1 MSIKNNKKILIL
13 GGGGYVGSHLS
24 NHLIKKGY
32 KITVFDTF
40 WFGNKLVKKKNLKI
54 IKGDIRDIKKISFK
68 NYYSII
74 HLANIANDPSVEL
87 NPTLSW
93 DVNVFASY
101 EIIKKAIKE
110 NVKKF
115 IYASSGSVYG
125 IKKERFVTEE
135 LDLKPLSIYNRTKM
149 IAERVFLS
157 FSDKIKIY
165 SIRPATVCGVSPR
178 MRLDVTVNL
187 LTFKAL
193 KYGEMTLFGGDQIR
207 PNININ
213 DMSRVYEFILKH
225 NVEPGFYNAG
235 FENLSIKQI
244 AKKIQKKIPSKIK
257 IKKVF
262 DQRSY
267 RQCSDKLLGVGFT
280 RKYGVDEAIDEIIY
294 NYNNKRIKDDPSY
307 YTVKWLKKIKV
318 I

>member
-1 MSIKNNKKILIL
+1 
-13 GGGGYVGSHLS
+13 
-24 NHLIKKGY
+24 
-32 KITVFDTF
+32 
-40 WFGNKLVKKKNLKI
+40 
-54 IKGDIRDIKKISFK
+54 
-68 NYYSII
+68 
-74 HLANIANDPSVEL
+74 
-87 NPTLSW
+87 
-93 DVNVFASY
+93 
-101 EIIKKAIKE
+101 
-110 NVKKF
+110 
-115 IYASSGSVYG
+115 
-125 IKKERFVTEE
+125 
-135 LDLKPLSIYNRTKM
+135 M

-244 AKKIQKKIPSKIK
+244 AKKIQKKINISIK
-257 IKKVF
+257 
-262 DQRSY
+262 
-267 RQCSDKLLGVGFT
+267 T
-280 RKYGVDEAIDEIIY
+280 
-294 NYNNKRIKDDPSY
+294 
-307 YTVKWLKKIKV
+307 
-318 I
+318 

>member
-24 NHLIKKGY
+24 NYLIDKGFLV
-32 KITVFDTF
+32 TVYDNF
-40 WFGNKLVKKKNLKI
+40 WFGNKLKKRKNLKLV
-54 IKGDIRDIKKISFK
+54 KGDIRDLKNFSFK
-68 NYYSII
+68 NYYAII

-87 NPTLSW
+87 NPSLSW

-101 EIIKKAIKE
+101 EIIKKAINQ

-125 IKKERFVTEE
+125 IKKEKLVTED
-135 LDLKPLSIYNRTKM
+135 LDLKPLSVYNRTKM
-149 IAERVFLS
+149 IAERIFLS
-157 FSDKIKIY
+157 FSDQIKIY
-165 SIRPATVCGVSPR
+165 SVRPATVCGVSPR

-193 KYGEMTLFGGDQIR
+193 KHGEMTLFGGDQIR

-213 DMSRVYEFILKH
+213 DMSRVYEFLLDK
-225 NVEPGFYNAG
+225 NVKPGFYNAG

-244 AKKIQKKIPSKIK
+244 AKRIQSKIPSKIK

-262 DQRSY
+262 DERSY
-267 RQCSDKLLGVGFT
+267 RQCSDKLLDAGFV
-280 RKYGVDEAIDEIIY
+280 RKFGVDDAIEDII
-294 NYNNKRIKDDPSY
+294 NNFNNGIIKDKPSY

>member
-24 NHLIKKGY
+24 NYLIDKGFL
-32 KITVFDTF
+32 ITVYDNF
-40 WFGNKLVKKKNLKI
+40 WFGNKLKKRKNLKL
-54 IKGDIRDIKKISFK
+54 IKGDIRDLKNFSFK
-68 NYYSII
+68 NYYAII

-87 NPTLSW
+87 NPSLSW

-101 EIIKKAIKE
+101 EIIKKAINQ

-125 IKKERFVTEE
+125 VKKEKLVTED
-135 LDLKPLSIYNRTKM
+135 LDLKPLSVYNRTKM
-149 IAERVFLS
+149 IAERIFLS
-157 FSDKIKIY
+157 FSDQIKIY
-165 SIRPATVCGVSPR
+165 SVRPATVCGVSPR

-213 DMSRVYEFILKH
+213 DMSRVYEFFLKK
-225 NVEPGFYNAG
+225 NVKPGFYNAG

-244 AKKIQKKIPSKIK
+244 AKRIQSKVPSKIK

-262 DQRSY
+262 DERSY
-267 RQCSDKLLGVGFT
+267 RQCSDKLLEAGFV
-280 RKYGVDEAIDEIIY
+280 RKFGVDDAIEDII
-294 NYNNKRIKDDPSY
+294 NNFNNGNIKDNPSH

>member
-13 GGGGYVGSHLS
+13 GGGGYVGSHLT
-24 NHLIKKGY
+24 NYLLKKAY
-32 KITVFDTF
+32 NITVFDTF
-40 WFGNKLVKKKNLKI
+40 WFGNNLEKKKNLKV
-54 IKGDIRDIKKISFK
+54 IKGDIRDIKKLSFK
-68 NYYSII
+68 NYNSII

-87 NPTLSW
+87 NPSLSW

-125 IKKERFVTEE
+125 IKKERLVTEE

-149 IAERVFLS
+149 IAERVFSS

-187 LTFKAL
+187 LTFNAL

-207 PNININ
+207 PNINIE
-213 DMSRVYEFILKH
+213 DMSRVYEFFLEKNIK
-225 NVEPGFYNAG
+225 PGFYNAG
-235 FENLSIKQI
+235 FENLSIKEI
-244 AKKIQKKIPSKIK
+244 AKKIQNKIPSKVK

-267 RQCSDKLLGVGFT
+267 RQCSNKLLDAGFI
-280 RKYGVDEAIDEIIY
+280 RKYGVDEAIDEIIF
-294 NYNNKRIKDDPSY
+294 NFKNGKIKNKKSY

>member
-1 MSIKNNKKILIL
+1 MKKKAKKKILIL
-13 GGGGYVGSHLS
+13 GGAGYVGSHLS
-24 NHLIKKGY
+24 NYLSKKNY
-32 KITVFDTF
+32 QITIYDTC
-40 WFGNKLVKKKNLKI
+40 WFGNNLIKNKNLKI
-54 IKGDIRDIKKISFK
+54 IRGDIRKLDKISFK
-68 NYYSII
+68 GYYAII

-87 NPTLSW
+87 NPSLSW

-101 EIIKKAIKE
+101 EIIKKAIKSK
-110 NVKKF
+110 VKKF

-125 IKKERFVTEE
+125 IKKEKFVTED
-135 LDLKPLSIYNRTKM
+135 LDLKPISTYNRTKM
-149 IAERVFLS
+149 IAERIFVS

-165 SIRPATVCGVSPR
+165 SIRPATVCGISPR

-193 KYGEMTLFGGDQIR
+193 KYGEMTLFGGNQIR

-213 DMSRVYEFILKH
+213 DMSRVYEFFLEK
-225 NVEPGFYNAG
+225 NPKSGFYNAG

-244 AKKIQKKIPSKIK
+244 AKKIQEKIPSKIK

-262 DQRSY
+262 DERSY
-267 RQCSDKLLGVGFT
+267 RQSSSKLLNSGFYT
-280 RKYGVDEAIDEIIY
+280 KFSVDDAIDDIIQKF
-294 NYNNKRIKDDPSY
+294 NCGELKDKSNY
-307 YTVKWLKKIKV
+307 YTVKWLKHLKI

>member
-1 MSIKNNKKILIL
+1 MNIKNKKKILIL

-24 NHLIKKGY
+24 NYLIKKGY
-32 KITVFDTF
+32 RITIFDTF
-40 WFGNKLVKKKNLKI
+40 WFGNKLKEQKNLKI
-54 IKGDIRDIKKISFK
+54 IKGDIRNIQKLSFK

-87 NPTLSW
+87 NPSLSW

-125 IKKERFVTEE
+125 IKKERLVTED

-149 IAERVFLS
+149 IAERVFSS

-193 KYGEMTLFGGDQIR
+193 KYREMTLFGGDQIR
-207 PNININ
+207 PNINIK
-213 DMSRVYEFILKH
+213 DMSRVYEFILKN
-225 NVEPGFYNAG
+225 NVDPGFYNAG
-235 FENLSIKQI
+235 FENLSIKEI

-257 IKKVF
+257 IKKIF

-267 RQCSDKLLGVGFT
+267 RQCSDKLVGIGFE
-280 RKYGVDEAIDEIIY
+280 RKYGVDDAIDEIIH
-294 NYNNKRIKDDPSY
+294 NFNDNKIKDNPSY

>member
-13 GGGGYVGSHLS
+13 GGGGYVGSHLT
-24 NHLIKKGY
+24 NYLLKKGY
-32 KITVFDTF
+32 KITVLDTF
-40 WFGNKLVKKKNLKI
+40 WFGNKFSKRKNLKI
-54 IKGDIRDIKKISFK
+54 LKRDVRDIKNVSFK

-87 NPTLSW
+87 NPSLSW
-93 DVNVFASY
+93 DINVFASY

-135 LDLKPLSIYNRTKM
+135 LDLRPLSIYNRTKM
-149 IAERVFLS
+149 IAERVFFS

-187 LTFKAL
+187 LTFNAL
-193 KYGEMTLFGGDQIR
+193 KYGKMTLFGGDQIR

-213 DMSRVYEFILKH
+213 DMSRVYEFILKK
-225 NVEPGFYNAG
+225 NIKPGFYNAG

-244 AKKIQKKIPSKIK
+244 AKKIQKKIPSKIN

-262 DQRSY
+262 DHRSY
-267 RQCSDKLLGVGFT
+267 RQCSNKLLGVGFE
-280 RKYGVDEAIDEIIY
+280 RKFGVDDAIDEIIY
-294 NYNNKRIKDDPSY
+294 NFESKKIKDEKSY

>member
-1 MSIKNNKKILIL
+1 
-13 GGGGYVGSHLS
+13 
-24 NHLIKKGY
+24 
-32 KITVFDTF
+32 
-40 WFGNKLVKKKNLKI
+40 
-54 IKGDIRDIKKISFK
+54 
-68 NYYSII
+68 
-74 HLANIANDPSVEL
+74 
-87 NPTLSW
+87 
-93 DVNVFASY
+93 
-101 EIIKKAIKE
+101 
-110 NVKKF
+110 
-115 IYASSGSVYG
+115 
-125 IKKERFVTEE
+125 
-135 LDLKPLSIYNRTKM
+135 M
-149 IAERVFLS
+149 IAERVFMS

-193 KYGEMTLFGGDQIR
+193 NYGEMTLFGGDQIR

-213 DMSRVYEFILKH
+213 DMSRVYEFILKN

-244 AKKIQKKIPSKIK
+244 AKKIQRKIPSKIK

-267 RQCSDKLLGVGFT
+267 RQCSDKFLGVGFK
-280 RKYGVDEAIDEIIY
+280 RKYGVDDAIDEIIY
-294 NYNNKRIKDDPSY
+294 NFNKGKIKDNPSY

>member
-1 MSIKNNKKILIL
+1 MNIKNNKKILIL

-24 NHLIKKGY
+24 NYLVSKGY
-32 KITVFDTF
+32 VVTVLDTF
-40 WFGNKLVKKKNLKI
+40 WFGNRLFKKKNLKI
-54 IKGDIRDIKKISFK
+54 VKADIRDLKKISFK

-125 IKKERFVTEE
+125 IKKEKFVTED
-135 LDLKPLSIYNRTKM
+135 LDLKPISIYNRTKM
-149 IAERVFLS
+149 IAERVFSS

-165 SIRPATVCGVSPR
+165 SIRPATVCGISPR

-213 DMSRVYEFILKH
+213 DMSRVYEFILKKKID
-225 NVEPGFYNAG
+225 PGFYNAG
-235 FENLSIKQI
+235 FENLTIKQI
-244 AKKIQKKIPSKIK
+244 AKKIQKKIPSKIN

-267 RQCSDKLLGVGFT
+267 RQCSDKLLGVGFV
-280 RKYGVDEAIDEIIY
+280 RKYGVDDAIDEIISSF
-294 NYNNKRIKDDPSY
+294 NNGKVKDNPSF
-307 YTVKWLKKIKV
+307 YTVKWLKKLKV
-318 I
+318 L

>member
-24 NHLIKKGY
+24 NYLIDKGFLV
-32 KITVFDTF
+32 TVYDNF
-40 WFGNKLVKKKNLKI
+40 WFGNKLKKRKNLKL
-54 IKGDIRDIKKISFK
+54 IKGDIRNLKNFSFK
-68 NYYSII
+68 NYYALI

-87 NPTLSW
+87 NPSLSW

-101 EIIKKAIKE
+101 EIIKKAINQ

-125 IKKERFVTEE
+125 IKKEKLVTED
-135 LDLKPLSIYNRTKM
+135 LDLKPLSVYNRTKM
-149 IAERVFLS
+149 IAERIFLS
-157 FSDKIKIY
+157 FSDQIKIY
-165 SIRPATVCGVSPR
+165 SVRPATVCGVSPR

-213 DMSRVYEFILKH
+213 DMSRVYEFFLEK
-225 NVEPGFYNAG
+225 NVKPGFYNAG

-244 AKKIQKKIPSKIK
+244 AERIQSRIPSKIK

-262 DQRSY
+262 DERSY
-267 RQCSDKLLGVGFT
+267 RQCSDKLHEAGFI
-280 RKYGVDEAIDEIIY
+280 RKFGIDDAIDDII
-294 NYNNKRIKDDPSY
+294 NNFNNGIIKDNPSY

>member
-1 MSIKNNKKILIL
+1 
-13 GGGGYVGSHLS
+13 
-24 NHLIKKGY
+24 
-32 KITVFDTF
+32 
-40 WFGNKLVKKKNLKI
+40 
-54 IKGDIRDIKKISFK
+54 
-68 NYYSII
+68 
-74 HLANIANDPSVEL
+74 
-87 NPTLSW
+87 
-93 DVNVFASY
+93 
-101 EIIKKAIKE
+101 
-110 NVKKF
+110 
-115 IYASSGSVYG
+115 
-125 IKKERFVTEE
+125 
-135 LDLKPLSIYNRTKM
+135 
-149 IAERVFLS
+149 
-157 FSDKIKIY
+157 
-165 SIRPATVCGVSPR
+165 
-178 MRLDVTVNL
+178 
-187 LTFKAL
+187 
-193 KYGEMTLFGGDQIR
+193 
-207 PNININ
+207 
-213 DMSRVYEFILKH
+213 MSRVYEFILKH

>member
-1 MSIKNNKKILIL
+1 MNIKNNKKILIL

-24 NHLIKKGY
+24 NYLVSKGY
-32 KITVFDTF
+32 VVTVLDTF
-40 WFGNKLVKKKNLKI
+40 WFGNRLLKKKNLKI
-54 IKGDIRDIKKISFK
+54 IKADIRDLKKISFK

-125 IKKERFVTEE
+125 IKKEKFVTED
-135 LDLKPLSIYNRTKM
+135 LDLKPISIYNRTKM
-149 IAERVFLS
+149 IAERVFSS

-165 SIRPATVCGVSPR
+165 SIRPATVCGISPR

-213 DMSRVYEFILKH
+213 DMSRVYEFILKK
-225 NVEPGFYNAG
+225 NIDPGFYNAG
-235 FENLSIKQI
+235 FENLTIKQI
-244 AKKIQKKIPSKIK
+244 AKKIQKKIPSKIN

-267 RQCSDKLLGVGFT
+267 RQCSDKLLGVGFV
-280 RKYGVDEAIDEIIY
+280 RKYGVDDAIDEIISSF
-294 NYNNKRIKDDPSY
+294 NNGKVKDNPSF
-307 YTVKWLKKIKV
+307 YTVKWLKKLKV
-318 I
+318 L

>member
-24 NHLIKKGY
+24 NYLIDKGFLV
-32 KITVFDTF
+32 TVYDNF
-40 WFGNKLVKKKNLKI
+40 WFGNKLKKRKNLKLV
-54 IKGDIRDIKKISFK
+54 KGDIRDLKNFSFK
-68 NYYSII
+68 NYYAII

-87 NPTLSW
+87 NPSLSW

-101 EIIKKAIKE
+101 EIIKKAINQ

-125 IKKERFVTEE
+125 IKKEKLVTED
-135 LDLKPLSIYNRTKM
+135 LDLKPLSVYNRTKM
-149 IAERVFLS
+149 IAERIFLS
-157 FSDKIKIY
+157 FSDQIKIY
-165 SIRPATVCGVSPR
+165 SVRPATVCGVSPR

-213 DMSRVYEFILKH
+213 DMSRVYEFFLKK
-225 NVEPGFYNAG
+225 NVKPGFYNAG

-244 AKKIQKKIPSKIK
+244 AKKIQSKIPSKIK

-262 DQRSY
+262 DERSY
-267 RQCSDKLLGVGFT
+267 RQCSDKLLDAGFV
-280 RKYGVDEAIDEIIY
+280 RKFGVDDAIEDII
-294 NYNNKRIKDDPSY
+294 NNFNKGIIKDKPSY
-307 YTVKWLKKIKV
+307 YTIQLNG
-318 I
+318 